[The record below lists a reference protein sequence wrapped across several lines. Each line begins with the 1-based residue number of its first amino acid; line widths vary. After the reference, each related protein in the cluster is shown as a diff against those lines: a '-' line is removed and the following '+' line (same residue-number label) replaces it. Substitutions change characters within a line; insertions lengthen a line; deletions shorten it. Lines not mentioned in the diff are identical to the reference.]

1 MGSRAIALIIAG
13 SSSQCESGGGRPARA
28 RGTTGVA
35 PACGRDDPA
44 LVEGNL
50 TSDAVYCGPQQTR
63 LGSVHDKTQSIYRS
77 PRAARD
83 RVPDAGRLVSVLA
96 AQLRDTER
104 AIKFWRQ
111 KASECGGL
119 HPSTAFELSRMSSGA
134 WSHRFVIC
142 AAAVVNEL
150 AFLIYGSRF
159 AKLLELPE
167 RPTRGIPIT
176 RQLPGRYLTLFTEG
190 CRHAIAQG
198 APVRLSGVV
207 VDYGQIELYR
217 AAFMPLAMQLTS
229 SKQLVF
235 GTFNRRIGPKASSS
249 DAIRTTYNW
258 LFENIQADRGPRPS

>member
-1 MGSRAIALIIAG
+1 MRPRTRSRPSRSCSPAMPAPSSQAP
-13 SSSQCESGGGRPARA
+13 SSSSMEAIRSGSACRGVSGGLP
-28 RGTTGVA
+28 
-35 PACGRDDPA
+35 
-44 LVEGNL
+44 
-50 TSDAVYCGPQQTR
+50 
-63 LGSVHDKTQSIYRS
+63 
-77 PRAARD
+77 
-83 RVPDAGRLVSVLA
+83 
-96 AQLRDTER
+96 
-104 AIKFWRQ
+104 
-111 KASECGGL
+111 
-119 HPSTAFELSRMSSGA
+119 PSTAFELSRMSSGA
-134 WSHRFVIC
+134 WSQRFVIC

-235 GTFNRRIGPKASSS
+235 GTFNRRIGPKATSS
-249 DAIRTTYNW
+249 DAICTTYNW
-258 LFENIQADRGPRPS
+258 LFENIQADRGPRPSWPRTAANPRAVRPPHAYIS